1 MEVIIILIVI
11 AGGSWLVFSIFGSL
25 TRTRPVSR
33 FGMPLGNPE
42 VIDTLVL
49 KAYKKLK
56 GPKKY
61 TIEEV
66 QKISEL
72 VKDISTFEN
81 GLKMFEKKYKE
92 GEITEYDYRF
102 QKQEIESAIRFTK
115 IQLSSIIND

>member
-61 TIEEV
+61 TIEETKKNSP
-66 QKISEL
+66 QIISLKLINILELLFKMSLLTHRKPQKSKIS
-72 VKDISTFEN
+72 
-81 GLKMFEKKYKE
+81 
-92 GEITEYDYRF
+92 
-102 QKQEIESAIRFTK
+102 
-115 IQLSSIIND
+115 